1 MCQLKLLIRTDP
13 EFFAQKKTDNPF
25 TLSYPHIPIL
35 RFLIPGG
42 SNPSR
47 HTNNLFGNCPKG
59 LRLDSK
65 WTCRFSVSQKN
76 CLKDQ
81 SQPDESIRK

>member
-42 SNPSR
+42 SNPNKHTSR
-47 HTNNLFGNCPKG
+47 
-59 LRLDSK
+59 
-65 WTCRFSVSQKN
+65 
-76 CLKDQ
+76 
-81 SQPDESIRK
+81 SIWKLPQGP